1 MDYNFEWDPAKAAS
15 NRSKHGISFEQAATI
30 FRDPRQISVADDE
43 HSDDEERWATIGFDS
58 QGTLLVVIHTYRE
71 DSRNSVSI
79 RIISARR
86 ATRQEAGQYAEFGQ
100 YTKMTEQ
107 FDFSKGE
114 RGKFYRQDAV
124 LHIPIYLDPDVE
136 QAIQAMAESTGQNMG
151 ALINDW
157 LRNNIDLI
165 HSVQPAPN
173 S

>member
-30 FRDPRQISVADDE
+30 FRDPQQISVADDE

-100 YTKMTEQ
+100 
-107 FDFSKGE
+107 
-114 RGKFYRQDAV
+114 
-124 LHIPIYLDPDVE
+124 
-136 QAIQAMAESTGQNMG
+136 
-151 ALINDW
+151 
-157 LRNNIDLI
+157 
-165 HSVQPAPN
+165 
-173 S
+173 